1 MGEIHQIEGARA
13 MDSFQDWRKMM
24 RLNLAPKPTKGIEE
38 KLLKSWDQELGQK
51 YAKIT
56 KMKNIAAQHRRW
68 INTKAQLYWCKS
80 RVYSRST
87 EVAALPPSLDWKLKM
102 FLAHF
107 YSRN

>member
-51 YAKIT
+51 YSKIT
-56 KMKNIAAQHRRW
+56 KMKNITAQHRR
-68 INTKAQLYWCKS
+68 
-80 RVYSRST
+80 
-87 EVAALPPSLDWKLKM
+87 
-102 FLAHF
+102 
-107 YSRN
+107 